1 MFLELFPVL
10 IFILML
16 DLFLLFVNNISNFAV
31 FDLKFCLPFLK
42 LNKRPMIF
50 LVTSSSIL
58 FFFFSV
64 FSMILL
70 IDSKIYKNYL
80 CFVFLKNEHFSLK
93 MILFILV
100 IH

>member
-1 MFLELFPVL
+1 MFLGLFPVL

-16 DLFLLFVNNISNFAV
+16 DLFLLFVNNISNFAT

-50 LVTSSSIL
+50 LVTSSSVL
-58 FFFFSV
+58 FFFSV

-100 IH
+100 MH